1 MDLDWHNSVYL
12 EDVGPDA
19 FQYIGMEQFKQW
31 ADPSH
36 GYTVSMKY
44 GAPIY
49 GVTLPLI
56 VTSNYMPK
64 DLMPLDQRYPVTE
77 YEALSR
83 RFEIIHIEELLK
95 RENLELKTKDELK
108 ELKKKKNADF
118 SLCFRERRDIQSEID
133 IAKELARGVVDF

>member
-1 MDLDWHNSVYL
+1 
-12 EDVGPDA
+12 
-19 FQYIGMEQFKQW
+19 MEQFKQW

-64 DLMPLDQRYPVTE
+64 DLMPLDQRHPVTE
-77 YEALSR
+77 YEALAR
-83 RFEIIHIEELLK
+83 RFEIVHIEDLLK

-133 IAKELARGVVDF
+133 LAKELARGVVDF

>member
-77 YEALSR
+77 YEALAR
-83 RFEIIHIEELLK
+83 RFEIVHIEELLK

-133 IAKELARGVVDF
+133 LAKELARGVVDF

>member
-12 EDVGPDA
+12 EDVGPGA